1 MGWADS
7 YTLRKVAREI
17 DRKHQAGN
25 LSLSL
30 PLSYQFAHFLY
41 LCTVSSQGA
50 LFFSFL
56 FSFSVLIVI
65 QGSSIVITHQMLSR
79 HFIVFFSFFSFTL
92 FPPPQSESLYHPFW
106 CFCFFLCGPL
116 SILLFPPSVNAVIAV
131 RGSIGRDG
139 EKWKKHE
146 EGGALLLVT
155 SWIVWGGVGW
165 GGCVGVFGGGRLWRG
180 LCCYGNEIFF
190 VLGCQGN
197 FRRTLGTATTTT
209 LPRPQPPQPHD
220 CRESTSRFACAA
232 LCTHTLEMH
241 KSMCTHNFI
250 ISTSF

>member
-165 GGCVGVFGGGRLWRG
+165 VCGCVWGGEIVKGVVLLWQWDL
-180 LCCYGNEIFF
+180 LC
-190 VLGCQGN
+190 V
-197 FRRTLGTATTTT
+197 R
-209 LPRPQPPQPHD
+209 LPRQLQAYTWYRHHHHPTPPPTPSATWLQGEHFTLCMRSLMHPH
-220 CRESTSRFACAA
+220 TGNA
-232 LCTHTLEMH
+232 
-241 KSMCTHNFI
+241 
-250 ISTSF
+250 

>member
-1 MGWADS
+1 MYWWAEQTVTHWERLQGKS
-7 YTLRKVAREI
+7 IENTKQGI
-17 DRKHQAGN
+17 
-25 LSLSL
+25 SLSPSPCHISL
-30 PLSYQFAHFLY
+30 PTSCIYAQSQVRVLS
-41 LCTVSSQGA
+41 
-50 LFFSFL
+50 FFSFL

-155 SWIVWGGVGW
+155 SWIVWGGVGVCV
-165 GGCVGVFGGGRLWRG
+165 CVGGEIVKGVVLLWQWDL
-180 LCCYGNEIFF
+180 LC
-190 VLGCQGN
+190 V
-197 FRRTLGTATTTT
+197 R
-209 LPRPQPPQPHD
+209 LPRQLQAYTWYRHHHHPTPPPTPSATWLQGEHFTLCMRSLMHPH
-220 CRESTSRFACAA
+220 TGNA
-232 LCTHTLEMH
+232 
-241 KSMCTHNFI
+241 
-250 ISTSF
+250 